1 MKSLAKSF
9 TEVADSFSMTDFGM
23 MSLLLMNFMFN
34 ELRHHLMNSTRAAS
48 TVLMTP
54 CYFGSHFAHFLPG
67 QWMDS

>member
-23 MSLLLMNFMFN
+23 MSLLSMNFMFN

-54 CYFGSHFAHFLPG
+54 YYFDSHFAHFLLG
-67 QWMDS
+67 QWTDS